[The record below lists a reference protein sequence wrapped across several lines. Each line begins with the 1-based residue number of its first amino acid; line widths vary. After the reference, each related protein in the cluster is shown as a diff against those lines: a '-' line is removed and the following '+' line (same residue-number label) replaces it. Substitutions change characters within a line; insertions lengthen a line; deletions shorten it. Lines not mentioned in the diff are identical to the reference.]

1 MIFVKLAVVAWILFF
16 IVRFFVAS
24 KISNIERLSIALNG
38 EMKMTPGRVILFLIF
53 LAAVGLTVAS
63 VIWFLFFFGIILQHP
78 RRLKVLPVSGRKM
91 ALPGLKGEKGHE
103 KN

>member
-38 EMKMTPGRVILFLIF
+38 KMKMTPGRVILFLIF

-63 VIWFLFFFGIILQHP
+63 IIWFLFFSGII
-78 RRLKVLPVSGRKM
+78 
-91 ALPGLKGEKGHE
+91 
-103 KN
+103 

>member
-1 MIFVKLAVVAWILFF
+1 MIFVKLAVVSWILFF

-24 KISNIERLSIALNG
+24 QISNIERLNIALNG

-63 VIWFLFFFGIILQHP
+63 IIWFLFFSGII
-78 RRLKVLPVSGRKM
+78 
-91 ALPGLKGEKGHE
+91 
-103 KN
+103 

>member
-16 IVRFFVAS
+16 IGRFFVAS
-24 KISNIERLSIALNG
+24 QISNIERLSIALNG

-63 VIWFLFFFGIILQHP
+63 IIWFLFFSGII
-78 RRLKVLPVSGRKM
+78 
-91 ALPGLKGEKGHE
+91 
-103 KN
+103 

>member
-63 VIWFLFFFGIILQHP
+63 IIWFLFFSGII
-78 RRLKVLPVSGRKM
+78 
-91 ALPGLKGEKGHE
+91 
-103 KN
+103 

>member
-16 IVRFFVAS
+16 IVRFFVES
-24 KISNIERLSIALNG
+24 QISNIERLSIALNG

-63 VIWFLFFFGIILQHP
+63 IIWFLFFSGII
-78 RRLKVLPVSGRKM
+78 
-91 ALPGLKGEKGHE
+91 
-103 KN
+103 

>member
-38 EMKMTPGRVILFLIF
+38 EMKMTPGRVMLFLIF

-63 VIWFLFFFGIILQHP
+63 IIWFLFFSGII
-78 RRLKVLPVSGRKM
+78 
-91 ALPGLKGEKGHE
+91 
-103 KN
+103 

>member
-24 KISNIERLSIALNG
+24 QISNIERLSIALNG
-38 EMKMTPGRVILFLIF
+38 KMKMTPGRVIVLLIF

-63 VIWFLFFFGIILQHP
+63 IIWFLFFSGII
-78 RRLKVLPVSGRKM
+78 
-91 ALPGLKGEKGHE
+91 
-103 KN
+103 

>member
-53 LAAVGLTVAS
+53 LAAIGLTVAS
-63 VIWFLFFFGIILQHP
+63 IIWFLFFSGII
-78 RRLKVLPVSGRKM
+78 
-91 ALPGLKGEKGHE
+91 
-103 KN
+103 

>member
-38 EMKMTPGRVILFLIF
+38 KMKMTPGRVIVFLIF

-63 VIWFLFFFGIILQHP
+63 IIWFLFFSGII
-78 RRLKVLPVSGRKM
+78 
-91 ALPGLKGEKGHE
+91 
-103 KN
+103 